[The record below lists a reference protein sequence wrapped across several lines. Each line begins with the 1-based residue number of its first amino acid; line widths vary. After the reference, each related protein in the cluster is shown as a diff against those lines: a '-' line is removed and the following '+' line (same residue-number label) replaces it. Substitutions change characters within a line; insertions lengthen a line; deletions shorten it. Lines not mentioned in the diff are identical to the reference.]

1 MLFSSSVKPR
11 TVSASCL
18 ALALLAVTVPSVAQV
33 RLDGVI
39 QEGGS
44 GLFSRAPDEFRVFRD
59 GELKGARKVAIS
71 VFNVAFP
78 SKNTFSANTKGS
90 TIGWSSSHESS
101 METEISGIDPG
112 TQQRIADKAYGLFVE
127 QLKAAGYEVVDPA
140 ELARLAPEFAKWEVL
155 PNFSQGRYGSYV
167 APTGRPL
174 FFLPGDVSNRDTSGT
189 FGLLNAI
196 VSRGV
201 DGTQAYKRSA
211 YVAHDGGIGVIAV
224 TLIIDYGVYS
234 SSGERH
240 SFMGTSKVGFKPGV
254 TIGAGNHIDSGSLIE
269 YWSPD
274 SGGFPAQAFLQ
285 IPVRSEAPFWIADGF
300 NNTQDL
306 VVEGRT
312 VKRASIAADPAKFEA
327 AANDV
332 TALVT
337 TKLVKVMTDGR

>member
-11 TVSASCL
+11 TVAASCL
-18 ALALLAVTVPSVAQV
+18 AMALLAITVPSVAQV

-39 QEGGS
+39 QES
-44 GLFSRAPDEFRVFRD
+44 NGLFSRAPDEFKVFR
-59 GELKGARKVAIS
+59 GSEFKGAHKVAIS

-90 TIGWSSSHESS
+90 TIGWGSSHESS
-101 METEISGIDPG
+101 METAISGIDPG

-127 QLKAAGYEVVDPA
+127 QLKAAGYEVVDTA
-140 ELARLAPEFAKWEVL
+140 ELVRLAPEYAKWDAL

-174 FFLPGDVSNRDTSGT
+174 FFLPGDISNRDTSGT

-196 VSRGV
+196 VARGV

-211 YVAHDGGIGVIAV
+211 YVAHDGGVGVLAV
-224 TLIIDYGVYS
+224 TLIVDYGVYS

-240 SFMGTSKVGFKPGV
+240 SFMGTSKVGFKPGL
-254 TIGAGNHIDSGSLIE
+254 TIGAGNHVDSGSLIE
-269 YWSPD
+269 YWGLN
-274 SGGFPAQAFLQ
+274 SGGFPGQAFLQ
-285 IPVRSEAPFWIADGF
+285 IPVRSEAPFWTADGLK
-300 NNTQDL
+300 NTEDL

-312 VKRASIAADPAKFEA
+312 IKAASIAADPAKFEA
-327 AANDV
+327 AANEV
-332 TALVT
+332 AALAI